1 MAGALFLGI
10 DAGGSHCRARLVD
23 RDGRILGTGRAGPA
37 NLTIGA
43 ERAHKSIMAASAAAL
58 AAAGLA
64 RSAFRRTH
72 VAIGAAGA
80 DDPTAVEAIAARPL
94 PFASI
99 TIRSDAVTACIGA
112 YGDDD
117 GGLLIVGTGSQ
128 GIVRNKGRFQR
139 LGGWGF
145 MLSDQGS
152 AAVLGHAAVRHAL
165 AAHEGMVAASLLSRR
180 IMRRFDNAPVKMLAW
195 SRHLTPSDW
204 GAFSPLVFTCAEA
217 GDRTAQGLVDDA
229 VGDVARLLD
238 RMVELGAR
246 RIVLAGGLAG
256 RYAERLPRRL
266 TRRLVPAKR
275 DALAGAIDLAR
286 KAARR

>member
-10 DAGGSHCRARLVD
+10 DAGGTHCRARLVD
-23 RDGRILGTGRAGPA
+23 GDGRILGSGRAGPA

-43 ERAHKSIMAASAAAL
+43 ERAHESILAASTAAF

-72 VAIGAAGA
+72 LAIGAAGA
-80 DDPTAVEAIAARPL
+80 DDPAAVEALAAEPL
-94 PFASI
+94 PFASV

-112 YGDDD
+112 HGDED

-128 GIVRNKGRFQR
+128 GIVRRKGRFHR
-139 LGGWGF
+139 VGGWGF
-145 MLSDQGS
+145 MLSDHGS

-165 AAHEGMVAASLLSRR
+165 AAHEGVVEASPLSRR
-180 IMRRFDNAPVKMLAW
+180 IMRRFGSSPVRMLAW
-195 SRHLTPSDW
+195 SRTTTPSDW
-204 GAFSPLVFTCAEA
+204 GSFSPLVFTCAEA
-217 GDRTAQGLVDDA
+217 GDAVAQRLIDDA
-229 VGDVARLLD
+229 VGDVVRLLD
-238 RMVELGAR
+238 RMVALGVE
-246 RIVLAGGLAG
+246 RIVLVGGLAA
-256 RYAERLPRRL
+256 RYVERLPRRL

-286 KAARR
+286 KAAHS